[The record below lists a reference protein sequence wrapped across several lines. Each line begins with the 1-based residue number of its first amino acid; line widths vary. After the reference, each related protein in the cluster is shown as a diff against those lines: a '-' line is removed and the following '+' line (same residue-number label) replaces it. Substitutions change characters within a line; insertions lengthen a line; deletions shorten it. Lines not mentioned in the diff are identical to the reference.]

1 MFKYLL
7 SFVLLIGCAS
17 SPAPVPEPKQDVCTT
32 LYDPHLCLITIDST
46 TFAGHGSNK
55 CVALRKLKQ
64 TLIERG
70 HNPLL
75 IQRAECGR
83 VFN

>member
-7 SFVLLIGCAS
+7 SFVFLTGCATR
-17 SPAPVPEPKQDVCTT
+17 PAPTPEPQDVCVTF
-32 LYDPHLCLITIDST
+32 YDPHLCLITIDST
-46 TFAGHGSNK
+46 TFANHGSNK
-55 CVALRKLKQ
+55 CLALRKLKQ